1 MLISGRTESPG
12 DSHIRGDVDIPL
24 LTETIG
30 RAFDRTVR
38 LHGDRPA
45 LVVSHQQIAWTYTEL
60 ASQVEIFAC
69 GLLKLR
75 LVRGDRI
82 GVWAP
87 NRAEWTVTQYAAAK
101 LGLVLVNLNPAYRI
115 SEIEFALNKAGC
127 RALVLA
133 DRFKASDY
141 IQMMRTLAPELD
153 SSVPGK
159 LRAAR
164 LPKLEIV
171 IQLGAESPRGASRFD
186 EISALGKGVDRQL
199 LIDAAARLNSN
210 DPINIQSTSGT
221 TGNPKGATLSHHN
234 LLNSAYFIAHSM
246 LLTEQ
251 DSLCILV

>member
-30 RAFDRTVR
+30 RAFDRTIR

-45 LVVSHQQIAWTYTEL
+45 LVVSHQQIAWTYAEL
-60 ASQVEIFAC
+60 ASQVEIFPC

-115 SEIEFALNKAGC
+115 SEIEFALNSRLQGVGAG
-127 RALVLA
+127 RSLQGKRLHPNDA
-133 DRFKASDY
+133 D
-141 IQMMRTLAPELD
+141 
-153 SSVPGK
+153 PG
-159 LRAAR
+159 A
-164 LPKLEIV
+164 
-171 IQLGAESPRGASRFD
+171 GAGFVGPRQAEG
-186 EISALGKGVDRQL
+186 
-199 LIDAAARLNSN
+199 
-210 DPINIQSTSGT
+210 
-221 TGNPKGATLSHHN
+221 GATSEARN
-234 LLNSAYFIAHSM
+234 RNSIGRRITARSF
-246 LLTEQ
+246 
-251 DSLCILV
+251 SLRRD